1 MTFYDIFTYLCTFTI
16 IIPLAVFCLFPVI
29 DHLKTPIRHLLIK
42 ISLVFVCYFV
52 LLIIPYM
59 IFQQDLGN
67 ILVFLAVPV
76 FFYLFQK
83 ETNLMLPASLFV
95 MLTACCL
102 GSLSYVIYHTFGVIF
117 HPHGQST
124 EFYPESMIAQLIF
137 LVFADI
143 ILYKPARKYLGW
155 MVTNFHNAFVWRI
168 ACIFPCCFTFLVF
181 TYIPHNYYDIYTY
194 HDLHVYF
201 SMMLTLL
208 VFVFLLYVL
217 FYTIIHSYVENQYIL
232 EEQKILEI
240 QAKDYSSFP
249 NMYRRQEKSAMIFV
263 IRSLLSLDC

>member
-52 LLIIPYM
+52 LLIIPYI

-67 ILVFLAVPV
+67 ILIFLAVPV

-143 ILYKPARKYLGW
+143 NLPENISAGW
-155 MVTNFHNAFVWRI
+155 LRISTMPLSGGLRVFSHAVLLFSFLLIFHTI
-168 ACIFPCCFTFLVF
+168 IMIFIPIMIYMFTF
-181 TYIPHNYYDIYTY
+181 P
-194 HDLHVYF
+194 
-201 SMMLTLL
+201 
-208 VFVFLLYVL
+208 
-217 FYTIIHSYVENQYIL
+217 
-232 EEQKILEI
+232 
-240 QAKDYSSFP
+240 
-249 NMYRRQEKSAMIFV
+249 
-263 IRSLLSLDC
+263 

>member
-67 ILVFLAVPV
+67 ILIFLAVPV

-124 EFYPESMIAQLIF
+124 EFYPA
-137 LVFADI
+137 A
-143 ILYKPARKYLGW
+143 KYRDVCRRAHSSLC
-155 MVTNFHNAFVWRI
+155 N
-168 ACIFPCCFTFLVF
+168 
-181 TYIPHNYYDIYTY
+181 
-194 HDLHVYF
+194 
-201 SMMLTLL
+201 
-208 VFVFLLYVL
+208 
-217 FYTIIHSYVENQYIL
+217 YTIGSCQFQAYT
-232 EEQKILEI
+232 KIL
-240 QAKDYSSFP
+240 A
-249 NMYRRQEKSAMIFV
+249 
-263 IRSLLSLDC
+263 

>member
-143 ILYKPARKYLGW
+143 ILYKPARNISAGW
-155 MVTNFHNAFVWRI
+155 LRISTMPLSGELRVFSHAVLLFSFLLIFHTI
-168 ACIFPCCFTFLVF
+168 IMIFIPIMIYMFTF
-181 TYIPHNYYDIYTY
+181 P
-194 HDLHVYF
+194 
-201 SMMLTLL
+201 
-208 VFVFLLYVL
+208 
-217 FYTIIHSYVENQYIL
+217 
-232 EEQKILEI
+232 
-240 QAKDYSSFP
+240 
-249 NMYRRQEKSAMIFV
+249 
-263 IRSLLSLDC
+263 

>member
-1 MTFYDIFTYLCTFTI
+1 MIFLHIYVHLQSSFHWQF
-16 IIPLAVFCLFPVI
+16 LPVSSNRSSKDSDPPSADQDQPCFI
-29 DHLKTPIRHLLIK
+29 
-42 ISLVFVCYFV
+42 CYFV

-67 ILVFLAVPV
+67 ILIFLAVPV

-102 GSLSYVIYHTFGVIF
+102 GSLSYVIYHAFGVIF

-201 SMMLTLL
+201 
-208 VFVFLLYVL
+208 
-217 FYTIIHSYVENQYIL
+217 
-232 EEQKILEI
+232 
-240 QAKDYSSFP
+240 P
-249 NMYRRQEKSAMIFV
+249 
-263 IRSLLSLDC
+263 

>member
-42 ISLVFVCYFV
+42 ISLVFICYFV
-52 LLIIPYM
+52 LLIILYM

-67 ILVFLAVPV
+67 ILIFLAVPV

-143 ILYKPARKYLGW
+143 ILYNLPENISAGW
-155 MVTNFHNAFVWRI
+155 LRISTMPLSGELRVFSHAVLLFSFLLIFHTI
-168 ACIFPCCFTFLVF
+168 IMIFIPIMIYMFTF
-181 TYIPHNYYDIYTY
+181 P
-194 HDLHVYF
+194 
-201 SMMLTLL
+201 
-208 VFVFLLYVL
+208 
-217 FYTIIHSYVENQYIL
+217 
-232 EEQKILEI
+232 
-240 QAKDYSSFP
+240 
-249 NMYRRQEKSAMIFV
+249 
-263 IRSLLSLDC
+263 

>member
-143 ILYKPARKYLGW
+143 ILYKPAKISRLDGYE
-155 MVTNFHNAFVWRI
+155 
-168 ACIFPCCFTFLVF
+168 FPQCLCLA
-181 TYIPHNYYDIYTY
+181 DC
-194 HDLHVYF
+194 VYF
-201 SMMLTLL
+201 PM
-208 VFVFLLYVL
+208 L
-217 FYTIIHSYVENQYIL
+217 FYFSRFYL
-232 EEQKILEI
+232 
-240 QAKDYSSFP
+240 YST
-249 NMYRRQEKSAMIFV
+249 Q
-263 IRSLLSLDC
+263 LL

>member
-1 MTFYDIFTYLCTFTI
+1 MTFYDIFTYLSTFTI

-143 ILYKPARKYLGW
+143 IYINLPENISAGW
-155 MVTNFHNAFVWRI
+155 LRISTMPLSGELRVFSHAVLLFSFLLIFHTI
-168 ACIFPCCFTFLVF
+168 IMIFIPIMIYMFTF
-181 TYIPHNYYDIYTY
+181 P
-194 HDLHVYF
+194 
-201 SMMLTLL
+201 
-208 VFVFLLYVL
+208 
-217 FYTIIHSYVENQYIL
+217 
-232 EEQKILEI
+232 
-240 QAKDYSSFP
+240 
-249 NMYRRQEKSAMIFV
+249 
-263 IRSLLSLDC
+263 

>member
-67 ILVFLAVPV
+67 ILIFLAVPV

-102 GSLSYVIYHTFGVIF
+102 GSLFLCYLSYIRCHLSSTWTKYRILSRIHDRTTDLSGFRRYH
-117 HPHGQST
+117 
-124 EFYPESMIAQLIF
+124 LI
-137 LVFADI
+137 
-143 ILYKPARKYLGW
+143 
-155 MVTNFHNAFVWRI
+155 
-168 ACIFPCCFTFLVF
+168 
-181 TYIPHNYYDIYTY
+181 
-194 HDLHVYF
+194 
-201 SMMLTLL
+201 
-208 VFVFLLYVL
+208 
-217 FYTIIHSYVENQYIL
+217 
-232 EEQKILEI
+232 
-240 QAKDYSSFP
+240 
-249 NMYRRQEKSAMIFV
+249 
-263 IRSLLSLDC
+263 

>member
-1 MTFYDIFTYLCTFTI
+1 MYIYNHHSTGSFLSVSSDRSSKDSDPPSADQDQPC
-16 IIPLAVFCLFPVI
+16 FCMLFCSV
-29 DHLKTPIRHLLIK
+29 DH
-42 ISLVFVCYFV
+42 SVY
-52 LLIIPYM
+52 
-59 IFQQDLGN
+59 LGN
-67 ILVFLAVPV
+67 ILIFLAVPV

-83 ETNLMLPASLFV
+83 ETNLLLPASLFV

-181 TYIPHNYYDIYTY
+181 TYIPHT
-194 HDLHVYF
+194 
-201 SMMLTLL
+201 
-208 VFVFLLYVL
+208 
-217 FYTIIHSYVENQYIL
+217 
-232 EEQKILEI
+232 
-240 QAKDYSSFP
+240 
-249 NMYRRQEKSAMIFV
+249 
-263 IRSLLSLDC
+263 

>member
-143 ILYKPARKYLGW
+143 ILYNLPENISAGW
-155 MVTNFHNAFVWRI
+155 LRISTMPLSGELRVFSHAVLLFSFLLIFHTI
-168 ACIFPCCFTFLVF
+168 IMIFIPIMIYMFTF
-181 TYIPHNYYDIYTY
+181 P
-194 HDLHVYF
+194 
-201 SMMLTLL
+201 
-208 VFVFLLYVL
+208 
-217 FYTIIHSYVENQYIL
+217 
-232 EEQKILEI
+232 
-240 QAKDYSSFP
+240 
-249 NMYRRQEKSAMIFV
+249 
-263 IRSLLSLDC
+263 

>member
-83 ETNLMLPASLFV
+83 RNEPDASCISLCYADCMLSWFSFLMLS
-95 MLTACCL
+95 
-102 GSLSYVIYHTFGVIF
+102 
-117 HPHGQST
+117 
-124 EFYPESMIAQLIF
+124 
-137 LVFADI
+137 
-143 ILYKPARKYLGW
+143 
-155 MVTNFHNAFVWRI
+155 
-168 ACIFPCCFTFLVF
+168 
-181 TYIPHNYYDIYTY
+181 
-194 HDLHVYF
+194 
-201 SMMLTLL
+201 
-208 VFVFLLYVL
+208 
-217 FYTIIHSYVENQYIL
+217 IIHSV
-232 EEQKILEI
+232 
-240 QAKDYSSFP
+240 SSFIHMDKVQNFIQNP
-249 NMYRRQEKSAMIFV
+249 
-263 IRSLLSLDC
+263 